1 MSLSR
6 SSQIILAERATAGYP
21 TSEAPRVP
29 ECSSGGVPPDGRHCC
44 TVRGTHAHWF
54 PPPSTA
60 TVDHDAGVDHTMTM
74 EQAVRLTLP
83 ASRLDEIEKALG
95 AMPIRVRRLTTDL
108 GPVSLTATA
117 VEDVAIVA
125 AEVGFPIVTDG
136 EIAGDAQIVAFHIEE
151 GEGSWDGHDFA
162 LDRAWFYAPGSEHE
176 GVGRRGKLGRP
187 PRVVTVSIP
196 IDAAGGIPAGT
207 AGARNKEMVESAQVR
222 ALRSTVGEIF
232 RLTHSGEM
240 TTERA
245 RCARR
250 EIVDTT
256 SSICGG
262 LDTVTPERTAAVRL
276 VQECLSLAETLGP
289 KPSPSELA
297 AALGVTDRWV
307 RAAFHRVFGVSATA
321 YFRARAIDGAHR
333 DLRVAH
339 PGAASVTEV
348 AMRWGFWHLGRFS
361 ATYRSYFGEVPSET
375 LARQP

>member
-1 MSLSR
+1 MV
-6 SSQIILAERATAGYP
+6 A
-21 TSEAPRVP
+21 
-29 ECSSGGVPPDGRHCC
+29 
-44 TVRGTHAHWF
+44 
-54 PPPSTA
+54 A
-60 TVDHDAGVDHTMTM
+60 TVDREAGVDHTMTM

-83 ASRLDEIEKALG
+83 ASRLDEIETALG
-95 AMPIRVRRLTTDL
+95 LMPIRVCRLTTDL
-108 GPVSLTATA
+108 GPVSFSATA
-117 VEDVAIVA
+117 VEDVAILV

-136 EIAGDAQIVAFHIEE
+136 EIAGNAQMVAFHLEE

-162 LDRAWFYAPGSEHE
+162 LDRAWFYRPGSEHE
-176 GVGRRGKLGRP
+176 GVGRRGRLGRP
-187 PRVVTVSIP
+187 PRVVTISVP
-196 IDAAGGIPAGT
+196 IDAPSST
-207 AGARNKEMVESAQVR
+207 AAANPGARNKEMVESAQVR
-222 ALRSTVGEIF
+222 ALRSAVGEIF
-232 RLTHSGEM
+232 RLTQSGEM
-240 TTERA
+240 TADRA
-245 RCARR
+245 RSARR

-256 SSICGG
+256 SSICSG

-289 KPSPSELA
+289 MPSPSELA

-333 DLRVAH
+333 DLRVVH
-339 PGAASVTEV
+339 PGAASVTDV

>member
-1 MSLSR
+1 MV
-6 SSQIILAERATAGYP
+6 A
-21 TSEAPRVP
+21 
-29 ECSSGGVPPDGRHCC
+29 
-44 TVRGTHAHWF
+44 
-54 PPPSTA
+54 A
-60 TVDHDAGVDHTMTM
+60 TVDREAGVDHTMTM

-83 ASRLDEIEKALG
+83 ASRLDEIEESLA
-95 AMPIRVRRLTTDL
+95 AMPVRFRRLTTDR
-108 GPVSLTATA
+108 GPLSLSATA

-136 EIAGDAQIVAFHIEE
+136 EIAGDARIVAFQVEE
-151 GEGSWDGHDFA
+151 GEGSWNGHELA
-162 LDRAWFYAPGSEHE
+162 LDRVWLYRPGSEHE

-187 PRVVTVSIP
+187 PRFVTISIP
-196 IDAAGGIPAGT
+196 IDAAGGTSAATPGQLD
-207 AGARNKEMVESAQVR
+207 KEMVESAQVG
-222 ALRSTVGEIF
+222 ALRSTVSEIF

-262 LDTVTPERTAAVRL
+262 LDTVTPERTAAERL

-289 KPSPSELA
+289 MPSPSELA

-333 DLRVAH
+333 DLRVVH
-339 PGAASVTEV
+339 PGAASVTDV